1 MMRDERVIDNWITI
15 VVLFIMIIV
24 QGVFYAMVV
33 TERDDLKVKYE
44 EVKAKYEALD
54 KLLTVKLYPEETE

>member
-1 MMRDERVIDNWITI
+1 MMRDERVIDNWIII

>member
-1 MMRDERVIDNWITI
+1 MMRDERVIDNWIII

-24 QGVFYAMVV
+24 QGVFYAMVG